1 VITGGSRRD
10 HGEGEVLVMRR
21 PVALVAAA
29 VPPLLL
35 AGLGT
40 THPTM
45 LTPESAPWWRDLH
58 VIGLLLFP
66 LLALGPWVVVRG
78 RGRLLEAVVVVL
90 GFVYACCYTALDV
103 LAGIGAGQETV
114 VVGPGPWVPALF
126 GMADRLVVPG
136 VYAYL
141 ASAVLAGVTAVVVA
155 RGLPARAAAVVG
167 TVLVVGG
174 AWSFLTSH
182 IYPPVGVATMV
193 VLALGWTTLAAVVP
207 PALSSTPPRPSR
219 RRQPAPT

>member
-1 VITGGSRRD
+1 
-10 HGEGEVLVMRR
+10 MPR
-21 PVALVAAA
+21 PAALVAAA

-35 AGLGT
+35 AALGS

-45 LTPESAPWWRDLH
+45 LTPGSAPWWRDLH
-58 VIGLLLFP
+58 VIGLGLFP

-78 RGRLLEAVVVVL
+78 RSRVVEVLVVVL

-126 GMADRLVVPG
+126 GMADRLVLPG

-141 ASAVLAGVTAVVVA
+141 ACAVLGGVTAVVVV
-155 RGLPARAAAVVG
+155 RGIAARAGAVVG
-167 TVLVVGG
+167 TVLVLAG

-182 IYPPVGVATMV
+182 IYPPVGVVTMV
-193 VLALGWTTLAAVVP
+193 VLAVGWTTLAAVVP
-207 PALSSTPPRPSR
+207 PVLSSSPPRPSR

>member
-1 VITGGSRRD
+1 MPPVAPLAPG
-10 HGEGEVLVMRR
+10 VLPR
-21 PVALVAAA
+21 PVALAAA
-29 VPPLLL
+29 ALPPLLL
-35 AGLGT
+35 AALGS

-45 LTPESAPWWRDLH
+45 LTPASAPWWRDLH
-58 VIGLLLFP
+58 VIGLVLFP

-78 RGRLLEAVVVVL
+78 RSRLIEVAVVVL
-90 GFVYACCYTALDV
+90 GLLYACCYTALDV

-126 GMADRLVVPG
+126 GMADRLAVPG

-141 ASAVLAGVTAVVVA
+141 ATAVIGGATAVVVA
-155 RGLPARAAAVVG
+155 HGLAARAAAVVG

-193 VLALGWTTLAAVVP
+193 VLAAGWTILAAAVP
-207 PALSSTPPRPSR
+207 PAVRSR
-219 RRQPAPT
+219 RPRSPRRPQPAPT